1 LQIQRKIFFNA
12 DEHTVFIGVG
22 SVKLKRL
29 IRNPKIFSIHRIKA
43 KILCM
48 KVLRILFPTFLLALI
63 SFAQPI
69 WQTDIKSKI
78 QFYQTTDFGV
88 LLVGT
93 DRVLS
98 AVDGKTG
105 EILWKRNHAGLDETS
120 ISTIPD
126 TDLVLIS
133 LDAGDKSRLEAIDLL
148 SGETIWRSEKVKG
161 DVMHLAVDAEN
172 DLLCVILAKKARGK
186 VGEKLERTPRIHV
199 LQLSNGREI
208 WKSDLDN
215 DVEMMPTEFAENK
228 EVGFTFDNYR
238 PPMILDGKL
247 YLFYEGS
254 TVFDVRTGDRIERD
268 KFKVNEKGL
277 ALTEADVIFDDR
289 NVYLSGRGRIRAVDR
304 RSGKTKWKA
313 DDLGVTAEIFLV
325 NSILYVRTGGQF
337 TKIKD
342 GETEEKGAFGISA
355 IDTAN
360 GKTLWRFKGGDK
372 GLTNFIFSDANTITV
387 ADKDDLIQL
396 DARNGK
402 RIRKIDHKI
411 DKAQFVIQNENNQ
424 TVVGGKDTI
433 SAFNNSLQKV
443 WTTKHKSPGRGILRI
458 TAAIALRATAL
469 YFRYGGLISSGIGLA
484 KGGSSLYKSILSSR
498 SGFLRNRVSSI
509 DLTGLAT
516 NYARNY
522 VTDKIPLYGVASRVR
537 NAQGLQISRPNIN
550 LKPNS
555 PSIDVQE
562 KLLDR
567 LDPIR
572 QAERLS
578 NYLLQRKRLSELR
591 GNYMY
596 FYTDLP
602 KPFDKKGLIGVN
614 VQDGDDAR
622 FILVGEPDARFI
634 TDEIN
639 GLLYS
644 ADGNKLSA
652 FDVLER

>member
-1 LQIQRKIFFNA
+1 
-12 DEHTVFIGVG
+12 
-22 SVKLKRL
+22 
-29 IRNPKIFSIHRIKA
+29 
-43 KILCM
+43 M
-48 KVLRILFPTFLLALI
+48 KVLRILFFACFFAIT
-63 SFAQPI
+63 SVAQPV
-69 WQTDIKSKI
+69 WQTNLNSKV

-93 DRVLS
+93 DRNLS

-126 TDLVLIS
+126 TDLVLVSI
-133 LDAGDKSRLEAIDLL
+133 DEGDKSRLEAVDLL
-148 SGETIWRSEKVKG
+148 SGERIWRSDKVKG
-161 DVMHLAVDAEN
+161 DVMQLAVDAEN
-172 DLLCVILAKKARGK
+172 DLLCVILAKKAKGK
-186 VGEKLERTPRIHV
+186 VGDKLERTPRIHI

-228 EVGFTFDNYR
+228 EVSFTLNNYR

-254 TVFDVRTGDRIERD
+254 TIFDAFTGKRIERD
-268 KFKVNEKGL
+268 KFKVNESGL
-277 ALTEADVIFDDR
+277 ALTEADTIFDDR
-289 NVYLSGRGRIRAVDR
+289 NVYLSGRGRIRAIDR
-304 RSGKTKWKA
+304 QSGKTVWKA

-325 NSILYVRTGGQF
+325 NNILYVRTGGQF
-337 TKIKD
+337 IKIKD
-342 GETEEKGAFGISA
+342 GETEEKGSFGISA
-355 IDTAN
+355 IDTKN

-402 RIRKIDHKI
+402 RINKIDHKI
-411 DKAQFVIQNENNQ
+411 EKAQFVIQNENNQ

-433 SAFNNSLQKV
+433 SAFQVSNSKFQKV
-443 WTTKHKSPGRGILRI
+443 WTKKHKSPSRGILRV

-469 YFRYGGLISSGIGLA
+469 YFRYANYFSFVNSGIGVA
-484 KGGSSLYKSILSSR
+484 KSGTSLYKAILSTR

-537 NAQGLQISRPNIN
+537 NAQGLNVSRPNLNI
-550 LKPNS
+550 KPTS
-555 PSIDVQE
+555 PSVDVQE
-562 KLLDR
+562 KLLDK

-578 NYLLQRKRLSELR
+578 AYLLQRKRLAELR
-591 GNYMY
+591 GNFMY

-614 VQDGDDAR
+614 VQDGYDAR

-644 ADGNKLSA
+644 ADGNKLLA
-652 FDVLER
+652 FDVLEK

>member
-1 LQIQRKIFFNA
+1 MKTLYLFFVLIFFLVSSNA
-12 DEHTVFIGVG
+12 Q
-22 SVKLKRL
+22 
-29 IRNPKIFSIHRIKA
+29 
-43 KILCM
+43 
-48 KVLRILFPTFLLALI
+48 TF
-63 SFAQPI
+63 
-69 WQTDIKSKI
+69 WQTNLNSKI

-93 DRVLS
+93 DKNLS

-105 EILWKRNHAGLDETS
+105 EILWKRKHAGLDETS

-126 TDLVLIS
+126 TDLVLVAI
-133 LDAGDKSRLEAIDLL
+133 DEGDKSRLEAIDLL
-148 SGETIWRSEKVKG
+148 SGDTIWRSEKVKG
-161 DVMHLAVDAEN
+161 DVMQLAVDSDS
-172 DLLCVILAKKARGK
+172 DLLCVILAKKAKGK

-199 LQLSNGREI
+199 LQLSSGKEI

-215 DVEMMPTEFAENK
+215 DIEMMPTEFAENK
-228 EVGFTFDNYR
+228 EVSFTFDNYR

-254 TVFDVRTGDRIERD
+254 TIFDARTGKRIQRD
-268 KFKVNEKGL
+268 KFKVNESGL
-277 ALTEADVIFDDR
+277 ALTEADAIFDDE
-289 NVYLSGRGRIRAVDR
+289 NVYLSGRGRIRAIDR
-304 RSGKTKWKA
+304 RSGKTIWKA

-325 NSILYVRTGGQF
+325 NNVLYVRTGGQF
-337 TKIKD
+337 TKIKN
-342 GETEEKGAFGISA
+342 GETEEKGSFGISA
-355 IDTAN
+355 IDTKN

-402 RIRKIDHKI
+402 PTSKIDHKI

-424 TVVGGKDTI
+424 LVVGGKDTL
-433 SAFNNSLQKV
+433 SAFQTSNSKFQKV
-443 WTTKHKSPGRGILRI
+443 WTAKHKSPGRGILRI
-458 TAAIALRATAL
+458 TAAIALRATAI
-469 YFRYGGLISSGIGLA
+469 YFRYGGFVSSGIGIA
-484 KGGSSLYKSILSSR
+484 TGGTSLYKSILSSR

-522 VTDKIPLYGVASRVR
+522 VTDKIPLYGLASRVR
-537 NAQGLQISRPNIN
+537 SVQGLNISRPNIGF
-550 LKPNS
+550 KPSS
-555 PSIDVQE
+555 PSFDVQE
-562 KLLDR
+562 KLLDK

-578 NYLLQRKRLSELR
+578 NYLLQRKRLAELR
-591 GNYMY
+591 GNFMY

-602 KPFDKKGLIGVN
+602 KPFDKKGLVGVN
-614 VQDGDDAR
+614 VHNGIDAR
-622 FILVGEPDARFI
+622 FILVSEPDSRFV
-634 TDEIN
+634 TDEVN

-652 FDVLER
+652 FDVLEK

>member
-1 LQIQRKIFFNA
+1 
-12 DEHTVFIGVG
+12 
-22 SVKLKRL
+22 
-29 IRNPKIFSIHRIKA
+29 
-43 KILCM
+43 M
-48 KVLRILFPTFLLALI
+48 KVLLILFSTLLLAII
-63 SFAQPI
+63 SVAQPV
-69 WQTDIKSKI
+69 WQTNLNSKI

-93 DRVLS
+93 DRNLS

-126 TDLVLIS
+126 TDLVLVSI
-133 LDAGDKSRLEAIDLL
+133 DEGDKSRLEAVDLL
-148 SGETIWRSEKVKG
+148 SGERIWRSEKVKG
-161 DVMHLAVDAEN
+161 DVMQLAVDAEN
-172 DLLCVILAKKARGK
+172 DLLCVIMAKKARGK
-186 VGEKLERTPRIHV
+186 VGEKLERTPRIHI

-215 DVEMMPTEFAENK
+215 DVEMMPTEFTENK
-228 EVGFTFDNYR
+228 EVSFTFDNYR

-254 TVFDVRTGDRIERD
+254 TIFDAFTGKRIERD
-268 KFKVNEKGL
+268 KFKVNESGL
-277 ALTEADVIFDDR
+277 ALTEADAIFDDR
-289 NVYLSGRGRIRAVDR
+289 NVYLSGRGRIRAIDR
-304 RSGKTKWKA
+304 QSGKTVWKA

-325 NSILYVRTGGQF
+325 NNILYVRTGGQF
-337 TKIKD
+337 TRIKD
-342 GETEEKGAFGISA
+342 GEIEEKGSFGISA
-355 IDTAN
+355 IDTKN

-402 RIRKIDHKI
+402 RINKINHKI
-411 DKAQFVIQNENNQ
+411 EKAQFVIQNENNQ

-433 SAFNNSLQKV
+433 SAFQISNSKFQKV

-469 YFRYGGLISSGIGLA
+469 YFRYASFVSSGIGVV
-484 KGGSSLYKSILSSR
+484 KGGTSLYKSILSSR

-555 PSIDVQE
+555 PSVDVQE

-578 NYLLQRKRLSELR
+578 NYLLQRKRLAELR

-614 VQDGDDAR
+614 VQDGYDAR

>member
-1 LQIQRKIFFNA
+1 MKTLYLF
-12 DEHTVFIGVG
+12 
-22 SVKLKRL
+22 
-29 IRNPKIFSIHRIKA
+29 FSI
-43 KILCM
+43 
-48 KVLRILFPTFLLALI
+48 ILFATV
-63 SFAQPI
+63 SFAQPV
-69 WQTDIKSKI
+69 WQTNLNSKI

-93 DRVLS
+93 NRNLS

-105 EILWKRNHAGLDETS
+105 ETLWKRNHAGLDETS

-126 TDLVLIS
+126 TDLVLVAI
-133 LDAGDKSRLEAIDLL
+133 DEGDKSRLEAVDLL
-148 SGETIWRSEKVKG
+148 SGDSIWRSDKVKG
-161 DVMHLAVDAEN
+161 DVMQLAVDVDS
-172 DLLCVILAKKARGK
+172 DLLCVILAKKAKGR

-199 LQLSNGREI
+199 LHLSSGKEI

-215 DVEMMPTEFAENK
+215 DIEMMPTEFIENK
-228 EVGFTFDNYR
+228 EVSFTFDNYR

-254 TVFDVRTGDRIERD
+254 TIFDARTGKRIERD
-268 KFKVNEKGL
+268 KFKVNESGL
-277 ALTEADVIFDDR
+277 ALTEADAIFDDQ
-289 NVYLSGRGRIRAVDR
+289 NVYLSGRGRIRAIDR
-304 RSGKTKWKA
+304 RSGKVTWKA

-325 NSILYVRTGGQF
+325 NNILYVRTGGQF
-337 TKIKD
+337 TKIKN
-342 GETEEKGAFGISA
+342 GETEEKGSFGISA
-355 IDTAN
+355 IDTKN

-387 ADKDDLIQL
+387 ADKDDLFQL

-402 RIRKIDHKI
+402 RTGKTDHKI
-411 DKAQFVIQNENNQ
+411 DKAQFVIRNENNQ
-424 TVVGGKDTI
+424 LVIGGKDTI
-433 SAFNNSLQKV
+433 SAFNNNLQKI
-443 WTTKHKSPGRGILRI
+443 WTAKHKSPGRGILRI

-469 YFRYGGLISSGIGLA
+469 YFRYANYVGFVNSGIGIA
-484 KGGSSLYKSILSSR
+484 KGGTSLYKSILSSR

-537 NAQGLQISRPNIN
+537 SVQGLQISRPNVAFR
-550 LKPNS
+550 PNS
-555 PSIDVQE
+555 PSVDVQE
-562 KLLDR
+562 KLLDK

-578 NYLLQRKRLSELR
+578 SYLLQRKRLAELR

-602 KPFDKKGLIGVN
+602 KPFDKKGLVGVN
-614 VQDGDDAR
+614 IQDGNDAR
-622 FILVGEPDARFI
+622 FILASEPDSRFV
-634 TDEIN
+634 TDEVN

-644 ADGNKLSA
+644 ADGNRLLA

>member
-1 LQIQRKIFFNA
+1 
-12 DEHTVFIGVG
+12 
-22 SVKLKRL
+22 
-29 IRNPKIFSIHRIKA
+29 
-43 KILCM
+43 M
-48 KVLRILFPTFLLALI
+48 KTLYLFLFVILFAATSLSQ
-63 SFAQPI
+63 SF
-69 WQTDIKSKI
+69 WQTDLKSKI

-93 DRVLS
+93 DRNLS

-133 LDAGDKSRLEAIDLL
+133 IDEGDKSRLEAVDLL
-148 SGETIWRSEKVKG
+148 SADRIWRSDKVKG
-161 DVMHLAVDAEN
+161 DVMQLAVDAEN

-186 VGEKLERTPRIHV
+186 VGEKLGRTPRIHV
-199 LQLSNGREI
+199 LQLSSGREI

-215 DVEMMPTEFAENK
+215 DVEMMPTEFTENK
-228 EVGFTFDNYR
+228 EVSFTFDNYR

-254 TVFDVRTGDRIERD
+254 TIFDAFTGKRIERD
-268 KFKVNEKGL
+268 KFKVNESGL
-277 ALTEADVIFDDR
+277 ALTEADAIFDDR
-289 NVYLSGRGRIRAVDR
+289 NVYLSGRGRIRAIDR
-304 RSGKTKWKA
+304 QSGKTVWKA

-325 NSILYVRTGGQF
+325 NNILYVRTGGQF
-337 TKIKD
+337 IKIKD
-342 GETEEKGAFGISA
+342 GETEEKGSFGISA
-355 IDTAN
+355 IDTKN

-396 DARNGK
+396 NARNGK
-402 RIRKIDHKI
+402 RINKIDHKI

-424 TVVGGKDTI
+424 LVVGGKDTI
-433 SAFNNSLQKV
+433 SAFQVSNSKFQKI
-443 WTTKHKSPGRGILRI
+443 WTTKHKSPSRGILRI

-469 YFRYGGLISSGIGLA
+469 YFRYSGFVSSGVGVV
-484 KGGSSLYKSILSSR
+484 KGGTSLYKSILSTR

-509 DLTGLAT
+509 DLTSLAT

-537 NAQGLQISRPNIN
+537 NAQGLSVSRPNLNI
-550 LKPNS
+550 KPTS
-555 PSIDVQE
+555 PSVDVQE
-562 KLLDR
+562 RLLDK

-578 NYLLQRKRLSELR
+578 NYLLQRKRLAELR

-602 KPFDKKGLIGVN
+602 KPFDKKGLVGVN
-614 VQDGDDAR
+614 VQNGNDAR

-644 ADGNKLSA
+644 ADGNRLLA

>member
-1 LQIQRKIFFNA
+1 
-12 DEHTVFIGVG
+12 
-22 SVKLKRL
+22 
-29 IRNPKIFSIHRIKA
+29 
-43 KILCM
+43 M
-48 KVLRILFPTFLLALI
+48 KVLRILFSTFIFAII
-63 SFAQPI
+63 SFAQPV
-69 WQTDIKSKI
+69 WQANLNSKI

-93 DRVLS
+93 DSNLS

-126 TDLVLIS
+126 TDLVLVSI
-133 LDAGDKSRLEAIDLL
+133 DEGDKSRLEAVDLL
-148 SGETIWRSEKVKG
+148 SGERIWRSEKVKG
-161 DVMHLAVDAEN
+161 DVMQLAVDAEN
-172 DLLCVILAKKARGK
+172 DLLCVILAKKAKGK
-186 VGEKLERTPRIHV
+186 VGEKLERTPRIHI

-215 DVEMMPTEFAENK
+215 DVEMMPTEFTENK
-228 EVGFTFDNYR
+228 EVSFTLDNYR

-254 TVFDVRTGDRIERD
+254 TIFDARTGKRIERD
-268 KFKVNEKGL
+268 KFKVNESGL
-277 ALTEADVIFDDR
+277 ALTEADAIFDDQ
-289 NVYLSGRGRIRAVDR
+289 NVYLSGRGRIRAIDR
-304 RSGKTKWKA
+304 QSGKTVWKA

-325 NSILYVRTGGQF
+325 NNILYVRTGGQF
-337 TKIKD
+337 IKIKD
-342 GETEEKGAFGISA
+342 GETEEKGSFGISA
-355 IDTAN
+355 IDTKN

-402 RIRKIDHKI
+402 RTGKVDHKI

-424 TVVGGKDTI
+424 LVVGGKDTI
-433 SAFNNSLQKV
+433 SAFNRNLQKV
-443 WTTKHKSPGRGILRI
+443 WTTKHKSPSRGILRI
-458 TAAIALRATAL
+458 TAAIALRATSI
-469 YFRYGGLISSGIGLA
+469 YFRYANYVGFVSSGFGIA
-484 KGGSSLYKSILSSR
+484 KGGTSLYKSILSSR

-509 DLTGLAT
+509 DLTSLAT

-537 NAQGLQISRPNIN
+537 DAQGLQISRPNIN
-550 LKPNS
+550 LKPTS

-562 KLLDR
+562 KLLDK

-578 NYLLQRKRLSELR
+578 NYLLQRKRLAELR

-602 KPFDKKGLIGVN
+602 KPFDKKGLVGVN
-614 VQDGDDAR
+614 IQDGYDAR
-622 FILVGEPDARFI
+622 FILVGEPDARFV

-639 GLLYS
+639 ELLYS
-644 ADGNKLSA
+644 ADGNKLFA

>member
-1 LQIQRKIFFNA
+1 
-12 DEHTVFIGVG
+12 
-22 SVKLKRL
+22 
-29 IRNPKIFSIHRIKA
+29 
-43 KILCM
+43 M
-48 KVLRILFPTFLLALI
+48 KVLHILFTTLLFAVI
-63 SFAQPI
+63 SIAQPV
-69 WQTDIKSKI
+69 WQTNLNSKI

-93 DRVLS
+93 DRNLS

-105 EILWKRNHAGLDETS
+105 EMLWKRNHAGLDETS

-133 LDAGDKSRLEAIDLL
+133 VDEGDKSRLEAVDLL
-148 SGETIWRSEKVKG
+148 SGDKIWRSEKVKG

-172 DLLCVILAKKARGK
+172 DLLCVIMAKKAKGK
-186 VGEKLERTPRIHV
+186 VSEKLERTPRIHV
-199 LQLSNGREI
+199 LQLSSGREI

-228 EVGFTFDNYR
+228 EVSFTFDNYR

-254 TVFDVRTGDRIERD
+254 TIFDARTGKRIERD
-268 KFKVNEKGL
+268 KFKVNESGL
-277 ALTEADVIFDDR
+277 ALTEADAIFDDR
-289 NVYLSGRGRIRAVDR
+289 NVYLSGRGRIRAIDR
-304 RSGKTKWKA
+304 RSGKTVWKA

-325 NSILYVRTGGQF
+325 NNILYVRTGGQF
-337 TKIKD
+337 TKIKN
-342 GETEEKGAFGISA
+342 GETEEKGSFGISA
-355 IDTAN
+355 IDTKN

-372 GLTNFIFSDANTITV
+372 GLTNFILSDANTITV

-402 RIRKIDHKI
+402 RTGKIDHKI

-424 TVVGGKDTI
+424 LVVGGKDTI
-433 SAFNNSLQKV
+433 SAFNNNLQKV
-443 WTTKHKSPGRGILRI
+443 WTAKHKSPGRGILRI

-469 YFRYGGLISSGIGLA
+469 YFRYGGFVSSGIGIA
-484 KGGSSLYKSILSSR
+484 KGGTSLYKSILSSR

-522 VTDKIPLYGVASRVR
+522 VTDKIPLYGVASRIRSV
-537 NAQGLQISRPNIN
+537 QGLDISRPNVAFR
-550 LKPNS
+550 PNS
-555 PSIDVQE
+555 PSVDVQE
-562 KLLDR
+562 RLLDK

-578 NYLLQRKRLSELR
+578 SYLLQRKRLAELR

-602 KPFDKKGLIGVN
+602 KPFDKKGLVGVN
-614 VQDGDDAR
+614 IHNGNDAR
-622 FILVGEPDARFI
+622 FILASEPDSRFV
-634 TDEIN
+634 TDEVN

-644 ADGNKLSA
+644 ADGNRLLA

>member
-1 LQIQRKIFFNA
+1 
-12 DEHTVFIGVG
+12 
-22 SVKLKRL
+22 
-29 IRNPKIFSIHRIKA
+29 
-43 KILCM
+43 M
-48 KVLRILFPTFLLALI
+48 KVLHILFTTLLFAVI
-63 SFAQPI
+63 SIAQPV
-69 WQTDIKSKI
+69 WQTNLNSKI

-93 DRVLS
+93 DRNLS

-105 EILWKRNHAGLDETS
+105 EMLWKRNHAGLDETS

-133 LDAGDKSRLEAIDLL
+133 VDEGDKSRLEAVDLL
-148 SGETIWRSEKVKG
+148 SGDKIWRSEKVKG

-172 DLLCVILAKKARGK
+172 DLLCVIMAKKAKGK
-186 VGEKLERTPRIHV
+186 VSEKLERTPRIHV
-199 LQLSNGREI
+199 LQLSSGREI

-228 EVGFTFDNYR
+228 EVSFTFDNYR

-254 TVFDVRTGDRIERD
+254 TIFDARTGKRIERD
-268 KFKVNEKGL
+268 KFKVNESGL
-277 ALTEADVIFDDR
+277 ALTEADAIFDDR
-289 NVYLSGRGRIRAVDR
+289 NVYLSGRGRIRAIDR
-304 RSGKTKWKA
+304 RSGKTVWKA

-325 NSILYVRTGGQF
+325 NNILYVRTGGQF
-337 TKIKD
+337 TKIKN
-342 GETEEKGAFGISA
+342 GETEEKGSFGISA
-355 IDTAN
+355 IDTKN

-402 RIRKIDHKI
+402 RTGKIDHKI

-424 TVVGGKDTI
+424 LVVGGKDTI
-433 SAFNNSLQKV
+433 SAFNNNLQKV
-443 WTTKHKSPGRGILRI
+443 WTAKHKSPGRGILRI

-469 YFRYGGLISSGIGLA
+469 YFRYGGFVSSGIGIA
-484 KGGSSLYKSILSSR
+484 KGGTSLYKSILSSR

-522 VTDKIPLYGVASRVR
+522 VTDKIPLYGVASRIRSV
-537 NAQGLQISRPNIN
+537 QGLDISRPNVAFR
-550 LKPNS
+550 PNS
-555 PSIDVQE
+555 PSVDVQE
-562 KLLDR
+562 RLLDK

-572 QAERLS
+572 QVERLS
-578 NYLLQRKRLSELR
+578 NYLLQRKRLAELR

-602 KPFDKKGLIGVN
+602 KPFDKKGLVGVN
-614 VQDGDDAR
+614 IHNGDDAR
-622 FILVGEPDARFI
+622 FILASEPDSRFV
-634 TDEIN
+634 TDEVN

-644 ADGNKLSA
+644 ADGNRLLA

>member
-1 LQIQRKIFFNA
+1 MKTLYLFFVLIFFLVSSNA
-12 DEHTVFIGVG
+12 Q
-22 SVKLKRL
+22 
-29 IRNPKIFSIHRIKA
+29 
-43 KILCM
+43 
-48 KVLRILFPTFLLALI
+48 TF
-63 SFAQPI
+63 
-69 WQTDIKSKI
+69 WQTNLNSKI

-93 DRVLS
+93 DKNLS

-105 EILWKRNHAGLDETS
+105 EILWKRKHAGLDETS

-126 TDLVLIS
+126 TDLVLVAI
-133 LDAGDKSRLEAIDLL
+133 DEGDKSRLEAIDLL
-148 SGETIWRSEKVKG
+148 SGDTIWRSEKVKG
-161 DVMHLAVDAEN
+161 DVMQLAVDSDS
-172 DLLCVILAKKARGK
+172 DLLCVILAKKAKGK

-199 LQLSNGREI
+199 LQLSSGKEI

-215 DVEMMPTEFAENK
+215 DIEMMPTEFAENK
-228 EVGFTFDNYR
+228 EVSFTFDNYR

-254 TVFDVRTGDRIERD
+254 TIFDARTGKRIERD
-268 KFKVNEKGL
+268 KFKVNESGL
-277 ALTEADVIFDDR
+277 ALTEADAIFDDE
-289 NVYLSGRGRIRAVDR
+289 NVYLSGRGRIRAIDR
-304 RSGKTKWKA
+304 RSGKTIWKA

-325 NSILYVRTGGQF
+325 NNVLYVRTGGQF
-337 TKIKD
+337 TKIKN
-342 GETEEKGAFGISA
+342 GETEEKGSFGISA
-355 IDTAN
+355 IDIKN

-387 ADKDDLIQL
+387 ADNDDLIQL

-402 RIRKIDHKI
+402 RTSKIDHKI

-424 TVVGGKDTI
+424 LVVGGKDTV
-433 SAFNNSLQKV
+433 SAFQTSNSKFQKV
-443 WTTKHKSPGRGILRI
+443 WTAKHKSPGRGILRI
-458 TAAIALRATAL
+458 TAAIALRATAI
-469 YFRYGGLISSGIGLA
+469 YFRYGGFVSSGIGIA
-484 KGGSSLYKSILSSR
+484 KGGTSLYKSILSSR

-522 VTDKIPLYGVASRVR
+522 VTDKIPLYGVASRVKSV
-537 NAQGLQISRPNIN
+537 QGLNISRPNIGF
-550 LKPNS
+550 KPSS
-555 PSIDVQE
+555 PSFDVQE
-562 KLLDR
+562 KLLDK

-578 NYLLQRKRLSELR
+578 NYLLQRKRLAELR
-591 GNYMY
+591 GNFMY

-602 KPFDKKGLIGVN
+602 KPFDKKGLVGVN
-614 VQDGDDAR
+614 VHNGNDAR
-622 FILVGEPDARFI
+622 FILANEPDSRFV
-634 TDEIN
+634 TDEVN

-652 FDVLER
+652 FDVLEK

>member
-1 LQIQRKIFFNA
+1 MKTLYLFFF
-12 DEHTVFIGVG
+12 V
-22 SVKLKRL
+22 
-29 IRNPKIFSIHRIKA
+29 
-43 KILCM
+43 
-48 KVLRILFPTFLLALI
+48 ILFAATSLSQ
-63 SFAQPI
+63 SF
-69 WQTDIKSKI
+69 WQTDLKSKI

-93 DRVLS
+93 DKNLS

-105 EILWKRNHAGLDETS
+105 EILWKRKHAGLDETS

-126 TDLVLIS
+126 TDLVLVAI
-133 LDAGDKSRLEAIDLL
+133 DEGDKSRLEAIDLL
-148 SGETIWRSEKVKG
+148 SGDAIWRSDKVKG
-161 DVMHLAVDAEN
+161 DVMQLAVDVDS
-172 DLLCVILAKKARGK
+172 DLLCVILAKKAKGS
-186 VGEKLERTPRIHV
+186 VGEKLERTPRIYV
-199 LQLSNGREI
+199 LQLSNGREL
-208 WKSDLDN
+208 WKNDLDN

-228 EVGFTFDNYR
+228 EVSFTFDNYR

-254 TVFDVRTGDRIERD
+254 TIFDARTGKRIERD
-268 KFKVNEKGL
+268 KFKVNESGL
-277 ALTEADVIFDDR
+277 ALTEADAIFDDR
-289 NVYLSGRGRIRAVDR
+289 NVYLSGRGRIRAIDR
-304 RSGKTKWKA
+304 RSGKTVWKA

-325 NSILYVRTGGQF
+325 NNILYVRTGGQF

-342 GETEEKGAFGISA
+342 GEIEEKGLFGISA
-355 IDTAN
+355 IDTKN

-396 DARNGK
+396 EARNGK
-402 RIRKIDHKI
+402 RINKIDHKI
-411 DKAQFVIQNENNQ
+411 DKVQFVIQNENRQ
-424 TVVGGKDTI
+424 IVVGGKDTI
-433 SAFNNSLQKV
+433 SGFDNSLQKV

-469 YFRYGGLISSGIGLA
+469 YFRYGGFVSSGIGVA
-484 KGGSSLYKSILSSR
+484 KGGTSLYKSILSSR

-522 VTDKIPLYGVASRVR
+522 VTDKIPPYGVASRVR
-537 NAQGLQISRPNIN
+537 DAQGLQISRPNVAFR
-550 LKPNS
+550 PNS
-555 PSIDVQE
+555 PSVDVQE
-562 KLLDR
+562 KLLDK

-572 QAERLS
+572 QTERLS
-578 NYLLQRKRLSELR
+578 NYLLQRKRLAELR

-602 KPFDKKGLIGVN
+602 KPFDKKGLVGVN
-614 VQDGDDAR
+614 VEDGSDGR
-622 FILVGEPDARFI
+622 FILASEPDSRFV
-634 TDEIN
+634 TDEVN

-644 ADGNKLSA
+644 ADGNRLLA
-652 FDVLER
+652 FDVLQR